1 MARRTS
7 RRRTSRK
14 LGTGSRFSAL
24 VRKLSARGDIADPRA
39 LAAAIGR
46 RKYGSRRFQQLA
58 AAGRRRSSL
67 RRNGDIPGFLER
79 RAKARDI
86 VRSSLFRGQ
95 AKVLRVSGDTAD
107 VKNELGGVHRG
118 VPIDSLWV
126 EPKGTSFGRKLRRNS
141 RPAPK
146 FKVGDMVQG
155 TSGRMKLFGPQ
166 RVAAALYDSDAEQ
179 WTYYLRETRT
189 TWSER
194 TLRRAS
200 LLPNKKLPRKAL
212 RERLKWALS
221 DMKSLGREFIPVQ
234 SLRQAQRA
242 IVYAELLG
250 DARAQ
255 AQASKYANR
264 LDTKI
269 RGAFR

>member
-1 MARRTS
+1 MTRRTS
-7 RRRTSRK
+7 RRRTLRRRPTSRK
-14 LGTGSRFSAL
+14 LGSGSRFSAL
-24 VRKLSARGDIADPRA
+24 VRKLEARGGVSDPRA

-58 AAGRRRSSL
+58 TAGRRRASL

-86 VRSSLFRGQ
+86 VRSPLFRGQ

-126 EPKGTSFGRKLRRNS
+126 EPKGASFGRKLRRNS

-166 RVAAALYDSDAEQ
+166 RVASALYDGDMEE
-179 WTYYLRETRT
+179 WTYYLPETRHAWVEGMLRSAKAT
-189 TWSER
+189 PRRR
-194 TLRRAS
+194 TSR
-200 LLPNKKLPRKAL
+200 
-212 RERLKWALS
+212 
-221 DMKSLGREFIPVQ
+221 
-234 SLRQAQRA
+234 
-242 IVYAELLG
+242 
-250 DARAQ
+250 
-255 AQASKYANR
+255 
-264 LDTKI
+264 
-269 RGAFR
+269 